1 MCVSPMTNISSPDFL
16 ASLFKQYGNEASAL
30 VVANDALAF
39 YGVILLKG
47 GKVESIWSPYSMWP
61 YGPKEARKA
70 IPSHAYLC
78 VGRKTL
84 RQGVKEMFSL

>member
-1 MCVSPMTNISSPDFL
+1 MSSSREDEYVKGDWIDVL
-16 ASLFKQYGNEASAL
+16 RKHILET

>member
-1 MCVSPMTNISSPDFL
+1 MRGAEREDEYEYVKGDWIDVLRKHILETV
-16 ASLFKQYGNEASAL
+16 A
-30 VVANDALAF
+30 ANDALAF